1 MLFGKVNFTFGVEV
15 KRLDERYDGSLV
27 WFVIIMLYLED
38 ICVFVRFFY
47 YFSWDLRYLKY
58 YLNEKM
64 KKVKL

>member
-38 ICVFVRFFY
+38 ICVFVWFFY
-47 YFSWDLRYLKY
+47 YFSWDLWYLKY